1 MDTSMKSYASARSA
15 VESAEKAYAIASKSY
30 NVGRST
36 LTDLND
42 AQLALTQA
50 RLGVCQAV
58 YNFVVAKANLEGA
71 LGADFISEDGTV
83 QLNKTY

>member
-1 MDTSMKSYASARSA
+1 MKSYSAALSASETAQ
-15 VESAEKAYAIASKSY
+15 KAYDIAAKSY

-50 RLGVCQAV
+50 QLGVSQAV
-58 YNFVVAKANLEGA
+58 YNFVVAKAGLGGT
-71 LGADFISEDGTV
+71 LGADFIDDQGNV
-83 QLNKTY
+83 QLNKTYSNE

>member
-1 MDTSMKSYASARSA
+1 MKSYSSAQSA
-15 VESAEKAYAIASKSY
+15 LESATKAYDIAQRSY

-50 RLGVCQAV
+50 SLTLSQAV
-58 YNFVVAKANLEGA
+58 YNFVTAKASLEGT
-71 LGADFISEDGTV
+71 LGADFIDVEGNV
-83 QLNKTY
+83 QLNKTYNNE